1 MATLREYIEQLQQK
15 HDIRIKIACEVS
27 DEMMDKIERHLQ
39 KYDVQKVNTPNK
51 TILQARP
58 LDFPNMDMAEV
69 YIIDFT
75 CQLPVSTE
83 MLHQELARLLNMQEG
98 LIVVRNAN
106 EPREQEAE
114 HDEEAKKFKKKP
126 EKLEAKLGT
135 DYSKDEAA
143 EQKAD
148 ELYGDKFN
156 SSFLKELKKMSDAR
170 RKELGQKKVS
180 DPDVPATA
188 PEIGDSKT
196 TNKTSPVANRGPV
209 AMKGK

>member
-39 KYDVQKVNTPNK
+39 KYDVQKVNAPNK
-51 TILQARP
+51 TILQSRP

-106 EPREQEAE
+106 EPREVEAE
-114 HDEEAKKFKKKP
+114 HDEEAEKLKKKP

-156 SSFLKELKKMSDAR
+156 TSFLKELKKISDTR
-170 RKELGQKKVS
+170 RKELGQKKVT

>member
-27 DEMMDKIERHLQ
+27 DEMMDKIERYLQ

-114 HDEEAKKFKKKP
+114 HDEEAEKFKKKP

>member
-39 KYDVQKVNTPNK
+39 KYDVQKVNAPNK
-51 TILQARP
+51 TILQSRP

-106 EPREQEAE
+106 EPREVEAE
-114 HDEEAKKFKKKP
+114 HDEEAEKLKKKP

-156 SSFLKELKKMSDAR
+156 TSFLKELKKISDTR
-170 RKELGQKKVS
+170 RKELGQKKVT

-196 TNKTSPVANRGPV
+196 TNKTSPVADRGPV